1 MAAKHQL
8 LISGTDTGVGKTT
21 VACSLAALFRQRGM
35 RVGVMKPAETGCV
48 LRDGEMMAL
57 DAVALRAA
65 AVSNDAI
72 ELICP
77 YRYVAPLAPAA
88 AAVLEGREPPDLKRI
103 AAIYKRLAADRD
115 VMLVEGAGGIAV
127 PLRWDENYTDLA
139 RLLNLELILVV
150 GNRLG
155 CINSTVLS
163 LEYAAQRGVR
173 VRGYILNDLEAES
186 SPASQTNVRSLESLL
201 PGRCLGHDAIWA
213 YVAGRDMR
221 TFTVLISRLW
231 TSTHP
236 CLR

>member
-21 VACSLAALFRQRGM
+21 VACGLAAQFRQRGM

-57 DAVALRAA
+57 DAIALRAA

-72 ELICP
+72 EAICP
-77 YRYVAPLAPAA
+77 YRYATPLAPAA
-88 AAVLEGREPPDLKRI
+88 AAVLEDREPPELTRI
-103 AAIYKRLAADRD
+103 AAIYERLAADRD
-115 VMLVEGAGGIAV
+115 VMLVEGAGGLAV
-127 PLRWDENYTDLA
+127 PITWSENYTDLA

-155 CINSTVLS
+155 CINGAILS

-173 VRGYILNDLEAES
+173 IRGYILNDLEAES
-186 SPASQTNVRSLESLL
+186 SPASQTNARSLESLL
-201 PGRCLGHDAIWA
+201 PGRCLG
-213 YVAGRDMR
+213 VMR
-221 TFTVLISRLW
+221 YERPLPAEICK
-231 TSTHP
+231 
-236 CLR
+236 CLLS